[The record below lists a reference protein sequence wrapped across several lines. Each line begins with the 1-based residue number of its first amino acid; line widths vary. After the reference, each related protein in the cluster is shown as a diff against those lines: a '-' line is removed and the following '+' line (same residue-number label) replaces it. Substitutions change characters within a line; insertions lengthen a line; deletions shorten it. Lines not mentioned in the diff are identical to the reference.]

1 MSRRDSYPHPVLGHL
16 DDVNSALKCKFSKTS
31 RATKID
37 IRLTIETDDDDLQ
50 TWVGHGDDGLVSPVI
65 SWMCSSTL
73 SAGAITPHLANV
85 ATVSKDDATTV
96 LWTYTA
102 ELNQSDVCGTVE
114 ADVLFVLNR
123 ASEISWAKQHPD
135 YGSATFSL
143 GPRDVVADCG
153 RRSFQAEKR
162 FDPLAPPDSWFK
174 FQGAGI
180 THGLELS
187 LADDEHIY
195 VRMPHAVFSEFKALS
210 GNPELQTALFALPAL
225 VAAVE
230 FIKDCDRQGI
240 TENARWYPAL
250 KAQIEGTSL
259 GLEGTSLAIAQELLE
274 FPIDRYVLMTSV
286 DDEEE

>member
-16 DDVNSALKCKFSKTS
+16 DDVNSTLKCNFSKTS

-37 IRLTIETDDDDLQ
+37 IKLTIETNDADLQ

-73 SAGAITPHLANV
+73 SAGALTPRLTNV
-85 ATVSKDDATTV
+85 VTASESEVPTVV
-96 LWTYTA
+96 WTYSA
-102 ELNQSDVCGTVE
+102 ELDQNDVRGTVDV
-114 ADVLFVLNR
+114 DVLFVLNR
-123 ASEISWAKQHPD
+123 ASSIRWAKQHQD
-135 YGSATFSL
+135 YGEASFSL

-153 RRSFQAEKR
+153 RRSFHAEKR

-174 FQGAGI
+174 FQGAGMS
-180 THGLELS
+180 HGLELS

-250 KAQIEGTSL
+250 KAQIERTSK
-259 GLEGTSLAIAQELLE
+259 GLEGTSLSIAQELLE
-274 FPIDRYVLMTSV
+274 FPVDRYVLMTSV